1 MTLTERI
8 KVIILLLV
16 LSLIS
21 FIVILINGRTYELRI
36 KIDDNIK
43 SISDVKI
50 TTGDKNVIKIVD
62 KKLNDNVLILKL
74 KSVNKGHDFIEVLSK
89 KHFSIDRFYV
99 HGLGIMT
106 YNRILGKC
114 SGDIVVPISILI
126 LILAVLFIELKHYI
140 KSVRNNFYQYKNIT
154 YLALIIFLTFM
165 FVNYLLMIIRMS
177 DYMGPTAWVIYPLC
191 MGASIGLVGFYVV
204 SRFVKNPVVTR
215 LAGLFAAI
223 FVLALIADLLFDAQ
237 GDQNT
242 FGNIGVVSLLVSFIF
257 AFLLFNSLSKEKA
270 E

>member
-1 MTLTERI
+1 MK
-8 KVIILLLV
+8 KVMDLV
-16 LSLIS
+16 KPYLSLI
-21 FIVILINGRTYELRI
+21 FGVLFFLLYLNYLRADGEVFAIGLVAVI
-36 KIDDNIK
+36 
-43 SISDVKI
+43 ISSYYLCVGI
-50 TTGDKNVIKIVD
+50 
-62 KKLNDNVLILKL
+62 
-74 KSVNKGHDFIEVLSK
+74 
-89 KHFSIDRFYV
+89 
-99 HGLGIMT
+99 LGIVLGNKMPEGLKKVFG
-106 YNRILGKC
+106 IL
-114 SGDIVVPISILI
+114 SVS
-126 LILAVLFIELKHYI
+126 LFP
-140 KSVRNNFYQYKNIT
+140 
-154 YLALIIFLTFM
+154 AFM

-204 SRFVKNPVVTR
+204 SRFVKSPVVTR

-223 FVLALIADLLFDAQ
+223 FVLGLIADLLFDAQ